1 MLSRVA
7 TKQKYAFR
15 TKCKLKKH
23 LKNGWWKKLRR
34 KNHICQRWRSS
45 QLIMI
50 SFSLLLLLTQ
60 ISQLHWDQILIFS
73 CPQQL
78 NRWPCHWLTHFYFWQ
93 VTSDKWQ
100 FLRFFDNFQQ
110 FSTILTIWDNFDN
123 FWQFLIVWTIFES
136 FDNFWE
142 FWQFLT
148 IFTIWQ
154 CWNFLTIFNNHDNF
168 WQFLQ
173 FFFTIMTIFYNFY
186 NFLNILKI

>member
-78 NRWPCHWLTHFYFWQ
+78 NRWPCHSLTHS
-93 VTSDKWQ
+93 VTQSLPLLKNSTKEHSQNLVTLETCDQSDDPTFSNFRKIWD
-100 FLRFFDNFQQ
+100 FRINFKFSENFQ
-110 FSTILTIWDNFDN
+110 N
-123 FWQFLIVWTIFES
+123 FWLSEKNQILWNNQIFR
-136 FDNFWE
+136 
-142 FWQFLT
+142 
-148 IFTIWQ
+148 
-154 CWNFLTIFNNHDNF
+154 
-168 WQFLQ
+168 
-173 FFFTIMTIFYNFY
+173 
-186 NFLNILKI
+186 KISE